1 MNQFNDILKME
12 VINLFD
18 GRRIGFIS
26 DIAADFY
33 TGKIEAIIIY
43 GKCSWFGKHNSKND
57 IVIPFKKIVSIG
69 KDLIIVDYDENQLK
83 LN

>member
-18 GRRIGFIS
+18 GRRIGYIS

-33 TGKIEAIIIY
+33 TGKIESIIIY
-43 GKCSWFGKHNSKND
+43 GKSGWFGRRNSKND

-69 KDLIIVDYDENQLK
+69 EDLVIVDYDENQLK